1 VQEEYFLDQSQPRFT
16 LKLADFGEAGPDLPG
31 QIILQTETPKM
42 ELRLAYKEL
51 RLNPPL
57 TPADLTLA
65 PPPGVAVVQL
75 P

>member
-1 VQEEYFLDQSQPRFT
+1 
-16 LKLADFGEAGPDLPG
+16 
-31 QIILQTETPKM
+31 M

-57 TPADLTLA
+57 SPADLTLA